1 MCLAVPG
8 KVLEIDPSDDLMRK
22 ARVSFGGAVR
32 EISLALVPEA
42 EVGGYVLAHAGIG
55 ISVVDEEEAGHIFE
69 ALRALDALEEDAAP

>member
-8 KVLEIDPSDDLMRK
+8 KILEIDPSNTLMRT

-55 ISVVDEEEAGHIFE
+55 IGVVDEEEAGRIFE
-69 ALRALDALEEDAAP
+69 AVRALDALEENEA